1 MSFAVKVT
9 PAAQKQ
15 IRKLDPQ
22 VARRIRRFLEGTLQ
36 GIENPRVLGTPLVGQ
51 DIWRYR
57 AGEYRI
63 LVNIHDGE
71 LIILVVALAHRRQ
84 MYRDV

>member
-22 VARRIRRFLEGTLQ
+22 VALRIRRFLEGTLQ

-51 DIWRYR
+51 DFWRYR
-57 AGEYRI
+57 VGEYRI
-63 LVNIHDGE
+63 LVNIQDAE
-71 LIILVVALAHRRQ
+71 LIILVVALAHRREV
-84 MYRDV
+84 YRDL

>member
-1 MSFAVKVT
+1 MSFTVKVT

-36 GIENPRVLGTPLVGQ
+36 GIENPRALGTPLVDQ
-51 DIWRYR
+51 DYWRYR
-57 AGEYRI
+57 VGDYRV
-63 LVNIHDGE
+63 LANIHDDE
-71 LIILVVALAHRRQ
+71 LIILVVALAHRREA
-84 MYRDV
+84 YRGL